1 MFVPLNAS
9 MLNTGPATLG
19 LSVIASSNAEIKASA
34 VRIAGIKKAEAVVT
48 AKTNNPTPK
57 RLAGYKGS
65 AVGIADHVSVQ
76 NKIVAG
82 YGSLIANANTES
94 KYKNATKRFNG
105 EIVGLSAVDMQ
116 IKNATVRFNG
126 ETLAKAITEAQY
138 RNATV
143 RFNGE
148 FLGISES
155 WGDTLHRTEVGYGI
169 WVAEAEASS
178 TSRIAT
184 KRMDKANAVAVA
196 YQKSKADRL
205 ITLTSTVCGLADVFA
220 WRLLASYRPANS
232 RRRLI
237 LNR

>member
-1 MFVPLNAS
+1 MFAPLNAS
-9 MLNTGPATLG
+9 MLNTGPASLG
-19 LSVIASSNAEIKASA
+19 LSVIASSNAETEASA
-34 VRIAGIKKAEAVVT
+34 VRFAGIKKAEAIGI

-57 RLAGYKGS
+57 RYASYKGS

-82 YGSLIANANTES
+82 YGSLIVIANTES

-105 EIVGLSAVDMQ
+105 ETVGISTVEMQ
-116 IKNATVRFNG
+116 IRNATRWFDGESLAKAITEAQYKNATVRFNG
-126 ETLAKAITEAQY
+126 ETLGLA
-138 RNATV
+138 
-143 RFNGE
+143 
-148 FLGISES
+148 ES
-155 WGDTLHRTEVGYGI
+155 WGDTLHRTEIGYGI

-178 TSRIAT
+178 TSRVAT

-196 YQKSKADRL
+196 YQESNVDRVIL
-205 ITLTSTVCGLADVFA
+205 LSSTVCGLADIFA

>member
-1 MFVPLNAS
+1 MFAPLNAS

-34 VRIAGIKKAEAVVT
+34 VRFAGIKKAEAVGIS
-48 AKTNNPTPK
+48 KTNNPTPK

-65 AVGIADHVSVQ
+65 TVGIADHVSAQ

-94 KYKNATKRFNG
+94 QYKNATKRFNG
-105 EIVGLSAVDMQ
+105 ETVGISAVEMQ
-116 IKNATVRFNG
+116 IRNATRWFDG
-126 ETLAKAITEAQY
+126 ESLAKAITEAQFK
-138 RNATV
+138 NATV

-148 FLGISES
+148 FLGEAES
-155 WGDTLHRTEVGYGI
+155 WGDTLRRTEIGYGI
-169 WVAEAEASS
+169 WVAEAETSS
-178 TSRIAT
+178 KLRIAT
-184 KRMDKANAVAVA
+184 KRMDKGNAVAVA
-196 YQKSKADRL
+196 YQESNVNRVIL
-205 ITLTSTVCGLADVFA
+205 LTSTVCGLADVFA
-220 WRLLASYRPANS
+220 WRLLASYKPANS

>member
-1 MFVPLNAS
+1 MFAPLNAS
-9 MLNTGPATLG
+9 MLNTGPASLG

-34 VRIAGIKKAEAVVT
+34 VRIAGIKKAEAT
-48 AKTNNPTPK
+48 GIAKTNNPTPI

-65 AVGIADHVSVQ
+65 IVGIADHVSVQ

-105 EIVGLSAVDMQ
+105 ETVGLSDVEMQ

-126 ETLAKAITEAQY
+126 ESLAKAITEAQFK
-138 RNATV
+138 NATV
-143 RFNGE
+143 RFKGE
-148 FLGISES
+148 TLGLAES
-155 WGDTLHRTEVGYGI
+155 WGDTLRRTEIGYGI

-178 TSRIAT
+178 KLRLVT

-205 ITLTSTVCGLADVFA
+205 ILLSSTVCGLADVFA